1 MFNLLLASL
10 LFCVGFE
17 AGGGAAYEKA
27 FGEDLQDFEP
37 TLSWGAEAGVRDV
50 LPGIGFDLGM
60 RRFGVEKESRENS
73 LEQLLRWEGYF
84 FDATAVFESWP
95 YLKGP
100 LGIRFRVGGSYVP
113 WRMLAAGEV
122 IPVIC
127 KDTLADTLYMEA
139 NDWGVI
145 LGGSVM
151 FRPISFLIIDAGV
164 NHRHIFS
171 MNTEDYGEDDSDERF
186 LEVYLGA
193 RFRF

>member
-1 MFNLLLASL
+1 MLNLLLASL
-10 LFCVGFE
+10 LFCVEFE
-17 AGGGAAYEKA
+17 AGGEATYEKG
-27 FGEDLQDFEP
+27 FGDDLQDFEP
-37 TLSWGAEAGVRDV
+37 TLSWGAELGVRDV
-50 LPGIGFDLGM
+50 LPGIGFDIGM
-60 RRFGVEKESRENS
+60 RRFGVENKVEEDSIP
-73 LEQLLRWEGYF
+73 QILRWEGYF

-100 LGIRFRVGGSYVP
+100 LGMRFRVGATYVP
-113 WRMLAAGEV
+113 WRMLAEIIQV
-122 IPVIC
+122 IPE
-127 KDTLADTLYMEA
+127 DTLAETLSMEA

-171 MNTEDYGEDDSDERF
+171 MDTEIYGEEDSDERF

-193 RFRF
+193 RLRF